1 MMGLRTKSELSERRG
16 CGWLRAILLPPGPPK
31 FVFLMV
37 MILLAV
43 QACLGQTSQP
53 QKSDYSTN
61 PRWFPNILSPYKP
74 QQTPPPDLTNSKSLS
89 EMIRDGKI
97 ELSLQRLAA
106 MVIENNLNLAV
117 DRYNNYFA
125 QADLLR
131 TKSGQAARGVDSA
144 GALVPDALFSSAIGA
159 GVGGGGG
166 QGGSVSGVGSI
177 TGSPRSLTVPPRRG
191 VDPTLNFFFLWGP
204 A

>member
-1 MMGLRTKSELSERRG
+1 MMGLRTNSELSEQRG
-16 CGWLRAILLPPGPPK
+16 CSQLRAILWQRLLLNFAFLI
-31 FVFLMV
+31 FVTLV
-37 MILLAV
+37 TT
-43 QACLGQTSQP
+43 QASLGQTSQP

-74 QQTPPPDLTNSKSLS
+74 QRTQPPDLTNSKSLS

-97 ELSLQRLAA
+97 ELSLERLAA

-166 QGGSVSGVGSI
+166 ARRQCF
-177 TGSPRSLTVPPRRG
+177 RSWLHYRLAAFTHCATPRR
-191 VDPTLNFFFLWGP
+191 L
-204 A
+204 

>member
-1 MMGLRTKSELSERRG
+1 M
-16 CGWLRAILLPPGPPK
+16 A
-31 FVFLMV
+31 

-43 QACLGQTSQP
+43 QASLGQTSQP

-61 PRWFPNILSPYKP
+61 PRWFPNILSPYK
-74 QQTPPPDLTNSKSLS
+74 QQPTPPPDLTNSKSLS

-106 MVIENNLNLAV
+106 VVIENNLSLAV

-144 GALVPDALFSSAIGA
+144 GAVIPDALFSSAIGA

-166 QGGSVSGVGSI
+166 QGGSVSGVGGHYRLGEVANCA
-177 TGSPRSLTVPPRRG
+177 TPRR
-191 VDPTLNFFFLWGP
+191 F
-204 A
+204 